1 MAFTRL
7 RTLRA
12 GLAAGTVLLTVA
24 ACSSDPTPS
33 LSVPPLK
40 GLTTGAG
47 KVLTI
52 SPGQLLAATN
62 GVTPVA
68 FGKPAHGSIAYGA
81 YGAMIY
87 TPDSGFTGT
96 DQIPVTVSQAVRL
109 YAEDETPLLIV
120 GEVAVQANAH
130 GSAIAAVPG
139 SADEIYGLADRGPN
153 ADGRNPGEKVL
164 PIPTFHPQ
172 IAKLKLREGVASLEQ
187 IITLTGK
194 DGAPLVGL
202 IDPQASTKES
212 LVDLNGNRLPRSD
225 HGLDSEGLVAMP
237 DGTFWVS
244 DEYGPFVVHF
254 DANGKELERFSP
266 YDGTLPAELSL
277 RGPNQ
282 GMEGLTITPDGG
294 TLVGIMQ
301 SALNTPGLAGSPR
314 SVPLTRIVTI
324 NLADRGDVREYLY
337 PLANPQQTKVAVS
350 EITAV
355 SATTFLIDERD
366 DRPQPNGNKKI
377 YTADIAGAT
386 DVGPRSTVPGATYRA
401 DGGGLLINGVPIETF
416 VGVSTD
422 AAATDKLK
430 AAGITLPTKTLKL
443 DLGGLVRSLSP
454 NGDFFGHDHI
464 EGVISRDGG
473 NTLILANDSDFGLAG
488 LADGAAATPPFQLKP
503 KMLPNGTQDS
513 GEILVVDTTRLPAT
527 TESVTVPIKV
537 G

>member
-1 MAFTRL
+1 MASTHL
-7 RTLRA
+7 TTLHA

-24 ACSSDPTPS
+24 ACSSDPSPS
-33 LSVPPLK
+33 LSVPPPK
-40 GLTTGAG
+40 ELTIGAG
-47 KVLTI
+47 TVLTI

-87 TPDSGFTGT
+87 TPDAGFTGT
-96 DQIPVTVSQAVRL
+96 DQLPVTVSHTVRL

-130 GSAIAAVPG
+130 GSAIAAAPG

-153 ADGRNPGEKVL
+153 ADGRTAGEKVL
-164 PIPTFHPQ
+164 PIPAFHPQ
-172 IAKLKLREGVASLEQ
+172 IAKLKLGDGVASLEQ

-202 IDPQASTKES
+202 IDPRAASGES
-212 LVDLNGNRLPRSD
+212 LIDLNGNRLPASD
-225 HGLDSEGLVAMP
+225 HGLDGEGLVAMP

-266 YDGTLPAELSL
+266 YDGTLPRELSL
-277 RGPNQ
+277 RSPNQ

-324 NLADRGDVREYLY
+324 NLANRGDVHEYLY

-350 EITAV
+350 EIAAL

-366 DRPQPNGNKKI
+366 DQPQPNGNKKI
-377 YTADIAGAT
+377 DVADLAAAT
-386 DVGPRSTVPGATYRA
+386 DVGPHSTVPGSTYRA
-401 DGGGLLINGVPIETF
+401 DAGGLLINGVPIETF

-422 AAATDKLK
+422 AAATDKLS
-430 AAGITLPTKTLKL
+430 AAGIAPATKTLKL
-443 DLGGLVRSLSP
+443 DLSDLLRSLSP
-454 NGDFFGHDHI
+454 NGDFFGHDHV
-464 EGVISRDGG
+464 EGLISRDNGR
-473 NTLILANDSDFGLAG
+473 TLILAKDSDFGLAG
-488 LADGAAATPPFQLKP
+488 LANASPPFALKP

-513 GEILVVDTTRLPAT
+513 GEILVVDTTKLPAT
-527 TESVTVPIKV
+527 TESVTVPIKI